1 MKRKIIAY
9 LVLVIVCLNTSA
21 QNLSSSEI
29 YLQLK
34 KIKNTASVLYI
45 AAHPDDENNGLLPY
59 LAKEKLYRTAY
70 LSLTRG
76 DGGQNLIGNEQGIE
90 LGMIRTQELLA
101 ARKIDGCEQY
111 FSTAYEFGF
120 SKNAKEAL
128 SIWDK
133 EKVLSDVVW
142 VIRKFQPDIII
153 TRFPGDARAGHGHHA
168 ASSIIANEAFYA
180 AADSTKFPEQFRYG
194 VRPWQAKR
202 ILWNSFN
209 FDGNNTTNNNQI
221 KLDAGVYNA
230 LLGESYGEIGGEAR
244 SMHKSQGEGRPR
256 RKGSIMEYF
265 TSTGGDTAKND
276 LMDGIITDWNKDSN
290 GKEINE
296 AIDKIIA
303 NYNVEHPENSVKPLV
318 ELYKKVH
325 QLWPT
330 RATWLNKKL
339 DEIQDLIINCSGLFA
354 EATTQDEF
362 ALKGDTVNVSCFV
375 NNRNAS
381 NVTFKGVYIQGHTLD
396 TTKALEKNANQTY
409 NLKVEILQPL
419 EETQTQPYWLQLPQ
433 TIGNFTVAEQN
444 LVGRAWNEALL
455 SATFTIRV
463 EDVDFYVTKPV
474 QYKYVDPVKG
484 EVTQPF
490 VMMPHVSISVSPHV
504 TLLNLLPKNKIINT
518 DTFFIN
524 YQSNF
529 SGKNIPVNLY
539 VLQDTIK
546 TVFENKLM
554 DFEKNK
560 SDRIA
565 IPVKKFYNSLKGN
578 AIEVA
583 MRFKVNGKDYVYNQY
598 FATIQYNHIPNIH
611 YFFKDKIKF
620 VNDEVKTVGKKIG
633 YIQGPG
639 DRVPDAVKQMG
650 YDLKF
655 LNEGDIKIEDLKQ
668 FDAIII
674 GIRAYN
680 IYEWLTDKNDVL
692 NEYVN
697 NGGNL
702 IVQYI
707 KSNQVGLK
715 KIKIG
720 PYPFTINTG
729 SRVTEEDAKVNFL
742 LPEHP
747 VLNYP
752 NKITSKDFENWV
764 QERSTYQ
771 ADQIDAHFQ
780 MPLGMHDTGEKE
792 SNGSLLIAPY
802 GKGNIAYVSLVLFRQ
817 LPAGVP
823 GSYRLLANL
832 IALPKH

>member
-1 MKRKIIAY
+1 
-9 LVLVIVCLNTSA
+9 
-21 QNLSSSEI
+21 
-29 YLQLK
+29 
-34 KIKNTASVLYI
+34 
-45 AAHPDDENNGLLPY
+45 
-59 LAKEKLYRTAY
+59 
-70 LSLTRG
+70 
-76 DGGQNLIGNEQGIE
+76 
-90 LGMIRTQELLA
+90 
-101 ARKIDGCEQY
+101 
-111 FSTAYEFGF
+111 
-120 SKNAKEAL
+120 
-128 SIWDK
+128 
-133 EKVLSDVVW
+133 
-142 VIRKFQPDIII
+142 
-153 TRFPGDARAGHGHHA
+153 
-168 ASSIIANEAFYA
+168 
-180 AADSTKFPEQFRYG
+180 
-194 VRPWQAKR
+194 
-202 ILWNSFN
+202 
-209 FDGNNTTNNNQI
+209 
-221 KLDAGVYNA
+221 
-230 LLGESYGEIGGEAR
+230 
-244 SMHKSQGEGRPR
+244 
-256 RKGSIMEYF
+256 MEYF